1 MNAHREPTADT
12 RTTVHR
18 LDLPAHRCDTGD
30 AARRPSRRRR
40 PSREAPV
47 RPGSEP

>member
-1 MNAHREPTADT
+1 MNAHRQPSADT

-18 LDLPAHRCDTGD
+18 LDLPAYRCDTGD
-30 AARRPSRRRR
+30 AAQRPSRRRR